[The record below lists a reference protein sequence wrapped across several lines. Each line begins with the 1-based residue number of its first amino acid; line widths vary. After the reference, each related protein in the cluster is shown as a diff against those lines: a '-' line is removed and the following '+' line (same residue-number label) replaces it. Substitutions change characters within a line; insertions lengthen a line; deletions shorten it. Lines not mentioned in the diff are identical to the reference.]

1 MKFMEKVDIDIGAKK
16 PIDGTQVFLVGRY
29 SSGSDAPFVLLY
41 DSGKR
46 RRAKRNIQK
55 IDPLKIV
62 AAIGTD
68 QFIEVQ
74 YPDWGTAWF
83 RASKIRGVRE
93 LTSTELNHS
102 PAKFGSMVLFEHDP
116 EPEDEHAGFLLFG
129 IEADRTSEMLNQR
142 VKNEGSLPVCKMPVQ
157 HDE

>member
-1 MKFMEKVDIDIGAKK
+1 MEKVDIDIGAKK

-62 AAIGTD
+62 AAIGSD
-68 QFIEVQ
+68 QFIEIQ
-74 YPDWGTAWF
+74 YPEWGTVWF

-93 LTSTELNHS
+93 LTSTELTHS
-102 PAKFGSMVLFEHDP
+102 SAKFGSLVLFEHDP

-129 IEADRTSEMLNQR
+129 VEANRTSEMLNR
-142 VKNEGSLPVCKMPVQ
+142 GVKNEGS
-157 HDE
+157 